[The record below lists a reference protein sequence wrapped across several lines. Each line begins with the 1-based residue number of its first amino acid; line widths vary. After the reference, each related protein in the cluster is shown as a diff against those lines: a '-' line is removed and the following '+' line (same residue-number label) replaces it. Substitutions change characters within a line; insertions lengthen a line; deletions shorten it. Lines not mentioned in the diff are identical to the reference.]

1 MISIKFFHQIKTACC
16 VVTINTFLI
25 FMKQY
30 KTTSLCLLYHA
41 FHAFHNHITRI
52 LRISIFWQI
61 KTKHTNIWCL
71 KDISYALNTL
81 QLFHMSFKIILNAN
95 FSNWRTNCGYTDSSS
110 VKTFFCFLC
119 LLIGKICYASAIS
132 TSKLHKF
139 NSKLI

>member
-30 KTTSLCLLYHA
+30 KTTSFCLLYHA
-41 FHAFHNHITRI
+41 FHTFHNRITI
-52 LRISIFWQI
+52 VLRISIFWQI
-61 KTKHTNIWCL
+61 KTKHANIRCL
-71 KDISYALNTL
+71 KNISNALDSTK
-81 QLFHMSFKIILNAN
+81 LFHMLFKVIIDTD